1 MYQIIFAIL
10 LLAFSLTKLEA
21 KELLIVGT
29 NAEFPPF
36 TFIEKGEIVGFDI
49 DIASEVSRRLHTE
62 MQIKDMP
69 FDALI
74 PELTLGQVHILA
86 AGMSYTEERAKRALF
101 THPYLT
107 DDPLVILSKERE
119 LTIDDLKGKTVVVN
133 EGYTADLYLSKK
145 PEIALVRLASP
156 ADAFLAL
163 KSGRADAFVTAKNT
177 LDAFLSTQD
186 GAEFYWK
193 AIDNT
198 AEDCSLVVSKKYPE
212 LLERIQKCLDEMAK
226 DGTLQEIKA
235 KWKLQ

>member
-36 TFIEKGEIVGFDI
+36 TFIEKGKIVGFDI

-133 EGYTADLYLSKK
+133 EGYTADLYLSEK

-163 KSGRADAFVTAKNT
+163 KSGRADACVTAKNT
-177 LDAFLSTQD
+177 LDSFLSTQD

-212 LLERIQKCLDEMAK
+212 LLGRIQKCLDEMAK